1 MCLVSD
7 RPPSHCP
14 QLQDLFLSVS
24 KRPHDTVEEAGA
36 LELDQDLN
44 PSPSG
49 KLPNCLHLHCFPL
62 NNGDNNSYLKVI
74 DRVAGSKLMYEK

>member
-1 MCLVSD
+1 M
-7 RPPSHCP
+7 
-14 QLQDLFLSVS
+14 
-24 KRPHDTVEEAGA
+24 EEAGA

-62 NNGDNNSYLKVI
+62 NNGDNSYLKVI